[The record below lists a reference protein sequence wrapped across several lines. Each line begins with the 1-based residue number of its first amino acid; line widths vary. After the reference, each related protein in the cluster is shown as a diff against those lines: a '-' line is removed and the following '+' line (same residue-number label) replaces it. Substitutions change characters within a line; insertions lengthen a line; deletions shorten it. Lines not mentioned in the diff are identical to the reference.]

1 MVPSEV
7 AGAVVDGVVVRTLVC
22 CVVDSFVGAVAVSVD
37 LIICDIVNGVVDEMS
52 CMSADVDVELIIEML
67 LVAVGSEEA
76 LTRGLEAVDTT
87 RSKTSMKTI
96 RGDIFAIH
104 QLVLF

>member
-67 LVAVGSEEA
+67 LVAVGSKEA
-76 LTRGLEAVDTT
+76 LTRGLEAADTT

>member
-52 CMSADVDVELIIEML
+52 CMSADDDVELIIEML

>member
-87 RSKTSMKTI
+87 RSKTSIKTI

>member
-76 LTRGLEAVDTT
+76 LTRGLEAADTM
-87 RSKTSMKTI
+87 RSRTSMKTI
-96 RGDIFAIH
+96 RDNIFP
-104 QLVLF
+104 L

>member
-67 LVAVGSEEA
+67 MLLEVSSEEA

-104 QLVLF
+104 